1 MRISH
6 ISWRKSHVYPELIKG
21 FLRLSRTYQ
30 RVPLLIPNSSKDSFA
45 YPELIKGF
53 LCLSRTYQMVPLLI
67 PSLSKGS
74 FAYPKFIKGKA
85 AKVSKGRPQSP
96 LVASAE
102 AKPSVAYKEMII
114 AILIP
119 NSSRENLRPLR
130 MEGAKNAVDFQD
142 DLIPSA
148 VRRPASWRRNTPGQR

>member
-1 MRISH
+1 M
-6 ISWRKSHVYPELIKG
+6 
-21 FLRLSRTYQ
+21 
-30 RVPLLIPNSSKDSFA
+30 LIPN
-45 YPELIKGF
+45 P
-53 LCLSRTYQMVPLLI
+53 
-67 PSLSKGS
+67 SKGS
-74 FAYPKFIKGKA
+74 LAYPKLFKRKA

-102 AKPSVAYKEMII
+102 AKPSVTYKEKIIALFLSQTHQRVPSLILNPSKGSFAYPKPIKGKAAKVSKGRSQSPLVAPAGAKPSATYKEMII

-142 DLIPSA
+142 DLTPSA